1 MLKMCHLRQSQF
13 ILIIISCLL
22 LNVTTT
28 ATTTIDITTAALKNG
43 KTTPLDV
50 VAIAGASPTVGR
62 SIVIPGKYHAYT
74 QHAQQ
79 PKKLHVSAI
88 AAQKPLSQQQAS
100 KQQQKHYQEQQQQ
113 QRQQRV
119 DAVKPVAVPSSKL
132 NPIRNWFGIFNRNNA
147 QATAAAAT
155 AHDTTTTT
163 TCNCRC
169 GERNDE
175 SRIVGGQ
182 TAGVSEY
189 PWMARLSYFNRF
201 YCGGTLINDR
211 YVLTAA
217 HCVKGFMW
225 FMIKVT
231 FGEHDRCNDKERPE
245 TRFVLRAF
253 SQKFSFSNFDNDI
266 ALLRLNDRVP
276 ITSFIRP
283 ICLPRAFERNDLFIG
298 TKGIATG
305 WGTLKEDGKPSCLLQ
320 EVEVPVLDNEHCVAQ
335 TNYTQKMITKNMMCA
350 GYPGVGERDS
360 CQGDSGGPLVRMR
373 PDDKRFEQI
382 GIVSWGN
389 GCARP
394 NYPGVYTRVTKYL
407 DWIMENSR
415 DGCFCDEDD

>member
-1 MLKMCHLRQSQF
+1 MQKKKKKNIIHFFSQNFFLLKFMTFRF
-13 ILIIISCLL
+13 LISLCFF
-22 LNVTTT
+22 
-28 ATTTIDITTAALKNG
+28 
-43 KTTPLDV
+43 
-50 VAIAGASPTVGR
+50 S
-62 SIVIPGKYHAYT
+62 
-74 QHAQQ
+74 
-79 PKKLHVSAI
+79 
-88 AAQKPLSQQQAS
+88 
-100 KQQQKHYQEQQQQ
+100 
-113 QRQQRV
+113 
-119 DAVKPVAVPSSKL
+119 
-132 NPIRNWFGIFNRNNA
+132 F
-147 QATAAAAT
+147 
-155 AHDTTTTT
+155 
-163 TCNCRC
+163 RC

-175 SRIVGGQ
+175 SRIVGG
-182 TAGVSEY
+182 TTTGVSEY

-253 SQKFSFSNFDNDI
+253 TQKFSFSNFDNDI

-283 ICLPRAFERNDLFIG
+283 ICLPRPQERNELFVG

-320 EVEVPVLDNEHCVAQ
+320 EVEVPVLDNENCVAQ

-350 GYPGVGERDS
+350 GYPGKGERDS
-360 CQGDSGGPLVRMR
+360 CQGDSGGPLVRLR
-373 PDDKRFEQI
+373 PDDKRYEQI

-407 DWIMENSR
+407 DWIVENSR
-415 DGCFCDEDD
+415 DGCFCEDEF

>member
-1 MLKMCHLRQSQF
+1 MLKMFHLRQLQF

-22 LNVTTT
+22 LSVTPTKT
-28 ATTTIDITTAALKNG
+28 ATTTNATKSITAKKG
-43 KTTPLDV
+43 KASIFADV
-50 VAIAGASPTVGR
+50 VTAGAPTVVS

-74 QHAQQ
+74 QHLPQSTY
-79 PKKLHVSAI
+79 KKVHVSAT
-88 AAQKPLSQQQAS
+88 ATATHQHHHQM
-100 KQQQKHYQEQQQQ
+100 KQQQQQQQNQQ

-119 DAVKPVAVPSSKL
+119 DVAKPVALPSAKL

-147 QATAAAAT
+147 QATA
-155 AHDTTTTT
+155 HDTTTT

-298 TKGIATG
+298 TKGMATG

-407 DWIMENSR
+407 DWIMENSK

>member
-1 MLKMCHLRQSQF
+1 MMLHLRHWPLMLA
-13 ILIIISCLL
+13 IASCIGPAP
-22 LNVTTT
+22 
-28 ATTTIDITTAALKNG
+28 ATTTS
-43 KTTPLDV
+43 
-50 VAIAGASPTVGR
+50 SP
-62 SIVIPGKYHAYT
+62 SSIPGKYQALGAA
-74 QHAQQ
+74 AQQ
-79 PKKLHVSAI
+79 QPNKLKIGAGAG
-88 AAQKPLSQQQAS
+88 AAVNAS
-100 KQQQKHYQEQQQQ
+100 SLGAASGG
-113 QRQQRV
+113 R
-119 DAVKPVAVPSSKL
+119 KPVFRQ
-132 NPIRNWFGIFNRNNA
+132 NPIKNWLGSFNRNNSPAA
-147 QATAAAAT
+147 QNQTSP
-155 AHDTTTTT
+155 
-163 TCNCRC
+163 TCSCRC

-175 SRIVGGQ
+175 SRIVGGT

-201 YCGGTLINDR
+201 YCGGTLLNDR

-283 ICLPRAFERNDLFIG
+283 ICLPRVEQRNELFVG
-298 TKGIATG
+298 TRAIATG

-320 EVEVPVLDNEHCVAQ
+320 EVEVPVLDNEECVAQ
-335 TNYTQKMITKNMMCA
+335 TNYTQKMITKNMMCS
-350 GYPGVGERDS
+350 GYPGVGGRDS

-407 DWIMENSR
+407 DWIVENSR
-415 DGCFCDEDD
+415 DGCFCDEDY

>member
-1 MLKMCHLRQSQF
+1 MMLNLRHWSLMLA
-13 ILIIISCLL
+13 IASCIGPAPASTTH
-22 LNVTTT
+22 TTT
-28 ATTTIDITTAALKNG
+28 SSL
-43 KTTPLDV
+43 
-50 VAIAGASPTVGR
+50 S
-62 SIVIPGKYHAYT
+62 SIPGKYQALGAAA
-74 QHAQQ
+74 QQQ
-79 PKKLHVSAI
+79 PKKLKIGAEVGATI
-88 AAQKPLSQQQAS
+88 NAS
-100 KQQQKHYQEQQQQ
+100 SLG
-113 QRQQRV
+113 
-119 DAVKPVAVPSSKL
+119 AVGGGHKPVFRQ
-132 NPIRNWFGIFNRNNA
+132 NPIKNWLGSFNRNNSPAA
-147 QATAAAAT
+147 QNQTSP
-155 AHDTTTTT
+155 
-163 TCNCRC
+163 TCSCRC

-175 SRIVGGQ
+175 SRIVGGT

-283 ICLPRAFERNDLFIG
+283 ICLPRVAQRNELFVG
-298 TKGIATG
+298 TRATATG

-320 EVEVPVLDNEHCVAQ
+320 EVEVPVLDNEECVAQ
-335 TNYTQKMITKNMMCA
+335 TNYTQKMITKNMMCS
-350 GYPGVGERDS
+350 GYPGVGGRDS

-407 DWIMENSR
+407 DWIVENSR
-415 DGCFCDEDD
+415 DGCFCDEDY